1 MGGRNGQKVM
11 LSLKVKLEY
20 GEKEDRNEINSGNM
34 IYLIKQSYFIL
45 REKVMD
51 LKARK
56 TSPWTHELAE
66 S

>member
-11 LSLKVKLEY
+11 LSLKVKVEY

-45 REKVMD
+45 REKVMG
-51 LKARK
+51 LKACK